1 MKYFDQHLTYDR
13 KIIVKM
19 RFKNLK
25 ILQNKEQIIQNYKI
39 SNFWKGRF
47 FLKRLINKIF
57 KYRLYKPLKWEKNF
71 WNIITIKSGE
81 SEIQLSENLKD
92 MVSLDL
98 IIKKNTRKERYKDIK
113 KYQEIINTGINM
125 GPLLYITGKCLNYLG
140 AKTDENDIFILDG
153 SRRLIANVL
162 NKKNPEILLLDL
174 NNE

>member
-25 ILQNKEQIIQNYKI
+25 ILQNKEEIIRSYKI

-57 KYRLYKPLKWEKNF
+57 KYRLYKPLKWEKKF
-71 WNIITIKSGE
+71 WDIITIKSGV
-81 SEIQLSENLKD
+81 SEIKLSESLKD
-92 MVSLDL
+92 VESLGQ
-98 IIKKNTRKERYKDIK
+98 IIKKNTQQERFEDIK
-113 KYQEIINTGINM
+113 KYQKLINTGIDM
-125 GPLLYITGKCLNYLG
+125 GPLLYITGRCVNYLG
-140 AKTDENDIFILDG
+140 GETNENDIFILDG
-153 SRRLIANVL
+153 SRRLISNIL
-162 NKKNPEILLLDL
+162 TKKNPEILLMDL

>member
-25 ILQNKEQIIQNYKI
+25 ILQNKEEIIQNYKI

-57 KYRLYKPLKWEKNF
+57 KYRLYKPLKWEKKF
-71 WNIITIKSGE
+71 WDIVTIKSGV
-81 SEIQLSENLKD
+81 SEIKLSESLKD
-92 MVSLDL
+92 VELLGL
-98 IIKKNTRKERYKDIK
+98 IIKKNTQQERFKDIK
-113 KYQEIINTGINM
+113 KYKKLINAGIDM
-125 GPLLYITGKCLNYLG
+125 GPLLYITGRCINYLG
-140 AKTDENDIFILDG
+140 GKTNENDIFILDG
-153 SRRLIANVL
+153 SRRLIANIL
-162 NKKNPEILLLDL
+162 TKKNPEILLMDL